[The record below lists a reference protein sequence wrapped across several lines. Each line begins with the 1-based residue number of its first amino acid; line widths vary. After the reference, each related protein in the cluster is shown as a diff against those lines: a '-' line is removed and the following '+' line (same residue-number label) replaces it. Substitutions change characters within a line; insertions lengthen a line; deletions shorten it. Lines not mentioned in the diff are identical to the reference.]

1 MQTLKTI
8 NFIISVVFFVCYAY
22 QFLYIPAVLWLRRR
36 RAALP
41 AAPASN
47 HYAILICARNE
58 AAVIGDLL
66 ASLRAQTYPRELL
79 TVYVLADNCTD
90 DTARIARE
98 GGAVVYERFN
108 RQQVGKGYA
117 LQTLL
122 THIARDVPA
131 GYDGYFVFDADNLLS
146 PDYIEQMN
154 RTFSAGHDII
164 TSYRASKNYGDNWI
178 SAGYALWFLRES
190 RYLNHA
196 RSLLGTSC
204 AVSGTGFLFSRA
216 VLEET
221 GPWPFHLLTEDIEFS
236 IHEILQGRKIA
247 FCPDAVLYDE
257 QPTTFRQSW
266 RQRLRWSKGYLQV
279 FQRYG
284 TRLLGGVL
292 RGNFSCFD
300 MSMAIMPA
308 FVLSTVSIASNLA
321 LAIWGV
327 WTGGSI
333 LIALQSLGQMLLS
346 MYLTL
351 FVIGAITTVTE
362 RRHIHT
368 AARAACSMPSRSR
381 CLCLP
386 ISPSRWLH
394 CSARGSGSPL
404 STASA
409 PPHCAAAAARSCCH
423 SEPLRRRKSCIIFLS
438 ATMKKTSSPP
448 CASTSPPRATACSR
462 PGTARR
468 HSRSSTARTSIWRC
482 WT

>member
-321 LAIWGV
+321 LAVWGV

-368 AARAACSMPSRSR
+368 GRARRVLYSFTFPLFMFTY
-381 CLCLP
+381 LP
-386 ISPSRWLH
+386 ISLAAHFSKGEWKPIEHRV
-394 CSARGSGSPL
+394 SAASLRGSG
-404 STASA
+404 
-409 PPHCAAAAARSCCH
+409 RS
-423 SEPLRRRKSCIIFLS
+423 ELLPF
-438 ATMKKTSSPP
+438 
-448 CASTSPPRATACSR
+448 
-462 PGTARR
+462 
-468 HSRSSTARTSIWRC
+468 
-482 WT
+482 